1 MDKPETISKAIV
13 IKRESPT
20 DLFFRFVPSSSSSYV
35 PNTLICIFNIKV
47 YIYTSVGELV
57 YGMAWHRV
65 VGGPWR
71 REIIMHA
78 KPSNGLRDRNGMQ
91 HETRTNIPR
100 TKTDAQGRR
109 YRDFKQKFKVSF
121 FYINQIKELPA
132 AAVA

>member
-57 YGMAWHRV
+57 YGMAPSR
-65 VGGPWR
+65 WR
-71 REIIMHA
+71 TLA
-78 KPSNGLRDRNGMQ
+78 ARDHYACKAVKRAPRPKWYATRNAYKYTQNQDGR
-91 HETRTNIPR
+91 TRASVPR
-100 TKTDAQGRR
+100 FQTKIQ
-109 YRDFKQKFKVSF
+109 SPF
-121 FYINQIKELPA
+121 FYINQIKEPPA